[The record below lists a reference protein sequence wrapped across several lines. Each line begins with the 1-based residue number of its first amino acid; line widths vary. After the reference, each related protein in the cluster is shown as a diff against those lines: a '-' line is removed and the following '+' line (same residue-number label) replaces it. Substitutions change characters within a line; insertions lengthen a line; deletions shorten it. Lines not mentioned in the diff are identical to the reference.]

1 MANLFNRFSSKD
13 GQTIQEENQQNEQ
26 ALAGLKKSIQTM
38 KDSSAKVQTEIKNM
52 DRTKIIEKTVSMDYD
67 KIIKAVTAAGLFLK
81 AAKVVSPS
89 LVVLKD
95 AAILY
100 NQSEKEQTE
109 KESDYIQYLTT
120 RIDVEFLYQT
130 ILPIVSSIP
139 YGNQIIG
146 ILEILRHKKQSI
158 QE

>member
-1 MANLFNRFSSKD
+1 MANLFNRFPAKNEE
-13 GQTIQEENQQNEQ
+13 INQEENQQQ
-26 ALAGLKKSIQTM
+26 VKAFGGLKKSIQKM
-38 KDSSAKVQTEIKNM
+38 KDSSAKVQTEIKNI
-52 DRTKIIEKTVSMDYD
+52 DRTKVIERTVSLDYD
-67 KIIKAVTAAGLFLK
+67 KIIKAVTAAGLLLK
-81 AAKVVSPS
+81 AAYSVSPS
-89 LVVLKD
+89 LVILKD
-95 AAILY
+95 AAVLY

-120 RIDVEFLYQT
+120 RMDVEFLYQT

>member
-1 MANLFNRFSSKD
+1 MANLFNRFPAKNEE
-13 GQTIQEENQQNEQ
+13 INQEENQQQ
-26 ALAGLKKSIQTM
+26 VKAFGGLKKSIQKM
-38 KDSSAKVQTEIKNM
+38 KDSSAKVQTEIKNI
-52 DRTKIIEKTVSMDYD
+52 DRTKVIERSVSLDYD
-67 KIIKAVTAAGLFLK
+67 KIIKAVTAAGLLLK
-81 AAKVVSPS
+81 AAYSVSPS
-89 LVVLKD
+89 LVILKD
-95 AAILY
+95 AAVLY

>member
-1 MANLFNRFSSKD
+1 MSL
-13 GQTIQEENQQNEQ
+13 
-26 ALAGLKKSIQTM
+26 
-38 KDSSAKVQTEIKNM
+38 
-52 DRTKIIEKTVSMDYD
+52 DYD
-67 KIIKAVTAAGLFLK
+67 KIIKAVTAAGLLLK
-81 AAKVVSPS
+81 AAYSVSPS
-89 LVVLKD
+89 LVILKD
-95 AAILY
+95 AAVLY

>member
-1 MANLFNRFSSKD
+1 MANLFNRFPAKNEE
-13 GQTIQEENQQNEQ
+13 INQEENQQQ
-26 ALAGLKKSIQTM
+26 VKAFGGLKKSIQKM
-38 KDSSAKVQTEIKNM
+38 KDSSAKVQTEIKNI
-52 DRTKIIEKTVSMDYD
+52 DRTKVIERTVSLDYD
-67 KIIKAVTAAGLFLK
+67 KIIKAVTAAGLLLK
-81 AAKVVSPS
+81 AAYSVSPS
-89 LVVLKD
+89 LVILKD
-95 AAILY
+95 AAVLY